1 MASDFSKLVYQ
12 EVQRH
17 VEAQLGDKK
26 LTTREMRALMDDV
39 MPQVARSLVS
49 IIASVQNNQ
58 NAAKAQ
64 ASVKAAEARAASEL
78 AAKEGV
84 PDTSGD
90 APAPETAAGD
100 QLASAA
106 LGPATTE
113 EAVATAPAV

>member
-17 VEAQLGDKK
+17 VEVQLGDKK

-64 ASVKAAEARAASEL
+64 AAVKAAEARAAAEA
-78 AAKEGV
+78 AAKDG
-84 PDTSGD
+84 T
-90 APAPETAAGD
+90 PAPEVPAGD
-100 QLASAA
+100 QMAASAEVNIA
-106 LGPATTE
+106 PSE
-113 EAVATAPAV
+113 VVAVATPTV